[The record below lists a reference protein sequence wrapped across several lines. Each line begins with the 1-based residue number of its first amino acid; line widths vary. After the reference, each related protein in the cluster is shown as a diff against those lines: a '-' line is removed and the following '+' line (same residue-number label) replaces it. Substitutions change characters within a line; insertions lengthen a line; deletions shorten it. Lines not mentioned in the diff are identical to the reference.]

1 MTENDAAFLLDRAKI
16 RTIIDLRNSDEI
28 EKAAS
33 EATPVSALF
42 RAAYDSGAPV
52 GPGRLASEGSGV
64 LRRIHVP
71 LYEDVDG
78 FFDEIEKRLSPGKKA
93 EALMYKAFN
102 TEKYNKVLYDEVSRG
117 KQQLLYSAML
127 KSNAA
132 VGGRALALA
141 ADRRE
146 GAVLI
151 HCAKGKDRTG
161 VLSALLQHAAGDDLE
176 DIADAY
182 AASEALLAED
192 AAAPAADKNAGV
204 DWSALRGSP
213 PEAILR
219 TFDWIKEEYT
229 VIDLFLESIDCGND
243 WRNILLQR

>member
-1 MTENDAAFLLDRAKI
+1 MPNFSPTEGVRNFRRVSPRLPGLFRSGGLESMTENDAAFLLDRAKI

-102 TEKYNKVLYDEVSRG
+102 TEKYNKVLYDEVSKG

-132 VGGRALALA
+132 VWGRALALA

-146 GAVLI
+146 GAV
-151 HCAKGKDRTG
+151 
-161 VLSALLQHAAGDDLE
+161 
-176 DIADAY
+176 
-182 AASEALLAED
+182 
-192 AAAPAADKNAGV
+192 
-204 DWSALRGSP
+204 
-213 PEAILR
+213 
-219 TFDWIKEEYT
+219 KE
-229 VIDLFLESIDCGND
+229 
-243 WRNILLQR
+243 